1 MNEQTNVVNSPR
13 EILPRLRESESRFA
27 EDDFKCYQ
35 GGNAIKSKKCMKSP
49 FVDVI
54 NCVSKQSN
62 VELIRKHSIQSEDGE
77 YNYEYVTR
85 NTGSQ
90 LSSTPTNTTENDET
104 IYGVAAGLRSEN
116 DISCFSVDEENIG
129 KEEDNGED
137 DIVSDDVSFQQRR
150 EEAKTTRRRKKKTNS
165 SLVATTFQE
174 LYHLTGEVL
183 GQGAYASVRTC
194 RDVWTDL
201 EYAVKIIEKI
211 PGHSR
216 SRVFK
221 EIETFHHC
229 HGHQNIIQLIEYF
242 EESDRFYL
250 VFEKINGGQLL
261 DHIQNRIKFT
271 EKEASYVIKDLAS
284 ALQFLHK
291 KGIAHRDLKPENV
304 LCGVEDQLC
313 PVKLCDF
320 DLGSGIKFNSQLG
333 SPIST
338 PALLTPVGSAEFMA
352 PEVVEAFM
360 DDTERDLAY
369 DKRCDLWSLG
379 IIMYILLC
387 GYPPFSGN
395 CGAQCGWNLGEACNT
410 CQELLFHSIQDG
422 RYEFPDTEWS
432 DISCEAKDL
441 ISHLLVKDA
450 RQRLSAEM
458 VLSHPWVKLGGPTR
472 LLVTP
477 QNIRRNNSAR
487 ELSAFAESAM
497 AVNRVVLQHMSLNL
511 MEENELYPPAAYSLN
526 ADEKSNM
533 LPSHEEKNEDESTA
547 MLAASPPAIL
557 ANGQTSMSAKLI
569 LEHSDS
575 NSSTESAASSVGSDS
590 TVSSE
595 GNGGGSDGNSND
607 HHFPVQQTQ
616 FLPKNLPGPAPKKM
630 LVRQFGLSPPSE
642 SKLLQRRHRESADR
656 KHPWV
661 GITANHSSLHAL
673 VTDIPHHH
681 Y

>member
-1 MNEQTNVVNSPR
+1 MLHLISNESNTEKEKENC
-13 EILPRLRESESRFA
+13 ET
-27 EDDFKCYQ
+27 
-35 GGNAIKSKKCMKSP
+35 
-49 FVDVI
+49 DVI
-54 NCVSKQSN
+54 S
-62 VELIRKHSIQSEDGE
+62 D
-77 YNYEYVTR
+77 
-85 NTGSQ
+85 
-90 LSSTPTNTTENDET
+90 
-104 IYGVAAGLRSEN
+104 
-116 DISCFSVDEENIG
+116 DISF
-129 KEEDNGED
+129 K
-137 DIVSDDVSFQQRR
+137 QRQ
-150 EEAKTTRRRKKKTNS
+150 EMAKTTRRKKKKTNS
-165 SLVATTFQE
+165 SLVATTFKE
-174 LYHLTGEVL
+174 LYQLTGEVL

-194 RDVWTDL
+194 RNIWTDI
-201 EYAVKIIEKI
+201 EYAVKIIDKI

-242 EESDRFYL
+242 EEPDRFYL

-304 LCGVEDQLC
+304 LCVFEDQLC

-369 DKRCDLWSLG
+369 DKKCDLWSLG

-395 CGAQCGWNLGEACNT
+395 CGNQCGWSLGGACNT
-410 CQELLFHSIQDG
+410 CQALLFDSIQDG
-422 RYEFPDTEWS
+422 RYEFPDSEWS

-458 VLSHPWVKLGGPTR
+458 VLSHPWVKFGGPTH

-487 ELSAFAESAM
+487 ELSAYAECAM
-497 AVNRVVLQHMSLNL
+497 AVNRVVLQHMSLNML
-511 MEENELYPPAAYSLN
+511 EEVDSYHPASNSFNIDDDCNIFSPIEGNEEEFGTIMLSTSPDIMPRGSN
-526 ADEKSNM
+526 SNPEKHS
-533 LPSHEEKNEDESTA
+533 
-547 MLAASPPAIL
+547 
-557 ANGQTSMSAKLI
+557 
-569 LEHSDS
+569 LEHSNS
-575 NSSTESAASSVGSDS
+575 NSSTESAASSVDSNS

-595 GNGGGSDGNSND
+595 GSGCGSDGNCNGSLAPMCRKTGTGM
-607 HHFPVQQTQ
+607 FPRISAKLIRAQE
-616 FLPKNLPGPAPKKM
+616 
-630 LVRQFGLSPPSE
+630 FGLSPPSE
-642 SKLLQRRHRESADR
+642 SKLLQRRYREGNNGNPVTG
-656 KHPWV
+656 KKV
-661 GITANHSSLHAL
+661 NHSSLHAL
-673 VTDIPHHH
+673 VTHMANE